1 MQVFDFISTNK
12 LKKLF
17 RQYSEAFNVTV
28 MLLDENKQVLLKFPD
43 DAPQAELTMRPLNLR
58 DSLLGYV
65 AMPLTYKASETYLD
79 FIEKNLSEMIEMS
92 YEMESLSGEVA
103 RVYEEI
109 SLLWRLSS
117 KLGADLNVDKICN
130 ILAGEVMNICPSKN
144 ISIMLVSETSS
155 DTLEISS
162 IKQSQD
168 LESELPVK
176 KSVLLPKVSLGVDA
190 SAASKMTL
198 STDRGLIGYVFS
210 KKEAVTVCDVH
221 SDERFETLP
230 YPVKSILIV
239 PLIAENVTIGAI
251 MASDKCNGEE
261 FYSTEIK
268 LISSIAS
275 ECAISIKKALLFD
288 EINNMLFGTVEAFSF
303 AIDAKDPYTYGHSRR
318 VSEIAVTIAKNMGLP
333 LDTVN
338 LIKLAALF
346 HDIGKIGTPEDIL
359 RKVEKLNTDEM
370 IKIKEHPVVGAR
382 MIEHIQRLK
391 EIAHWIR
398 HHHERYD
405 GSGYPA
411 GRVGN
416 EIPLPSRI
424 ISMADAFDAI
434 TSDRPYRKSFTKEEA
449 IRIVKESIGGQFD
462 PSLLE
467 YFEKAVS

>member
-1 MQVFDFISTNK
+1 LQVFDFISANK

-17 RQYSEAFNVTV
+17 QQYSEAFNVTV
-28 MLLDENKQVLLKFPD
+28 HLLDENKQLLLKFPD
-43 DAPQAELTMRPLNLR
+43 DAPQAELIIRPLNLR

-65 AMPLTYKASETYLD
+65 AMQLTDKASETYLD

-130 ILAGEVMNICPSKN
+130 ILADEVMNICPSKN

-155 DTLEISS
+155 GTLEISS

-176 KSVLLPKVSLGVDA
+176 KSVLLPNVSLGVDA

-198 STDRGLIGYVFS
+198 SIDRGLIGYVFS
-210 KKEAVTVCDVH
+210 KNEAVTVCDVH

-251 MASDKCNGEE
+251 IASDKCNGEE

-303 AIDAKDPYTYGHSRR
+303 AIDAKDSYTYGHSKR
-318 VSEIAVTIAKNMGLP
+318 VSEIAGKIAKNMGLP

-359 RKVEKLNTDEM
+359 LKVEKLNADEM
-370 IKIKEHPVVGAR
+370 VKIKEHPVVGAR
-382 MIEHIQRLK
+382 MIEHIQKLK
-391 EIAHWIR
+391 EIALWIR
-398 HHHERYD
+398 HHHEKYD
-405 GSGYPA
+405 GSGYPT
-411 GRVGN
+411 GIVGN

-434 TSDRPYRKSFTKEEA
+434 TSDRPYRKAFTREEA
-449 IRIVKESIGGQFD
+449 MRIVKESIGGQFD
-462 PSLLE
+462 PFLLE
-467 YFEKAVS
+467 HFEKAVS